1 MPTKKKKTT
10 TVTKTAPAEAK
21 LASASPTV
29 PPPVE
34 NQSGHRHVYEP
45 VRGLGT
51 GEAIEF
57 CTVCADV
64 KKV

>member
-1 MPTKKKKTT
+1 MPTKKKTT
-10 TVTKTAPAEAK
+10 TVVKTAPVESK

-34 NQSGHRHVYEP
+34 NLSGHRHVYQR
-45 VRGLGT
+45 VHGLGT
-51 GEAIEF
+51 GETIDVCAI
-57 CTVCADV
+57 CADV